1 MKEAAIKKRMA
12 QKEMVKA
19 MSAAAEA
26 CARAIDNVE
35 VPVQDA
41 QAIGSLVAICLELVD
56 RMDPREFLDVVETV
70 EQRAKFFKKH
80 QDLII
85 KDMNE
90 ESDTADIAEG

>member
-1 MKEAAIKKRMA
+1 MKKNAIRKRET
-12 QKEMVKA
+12 QKAMVKV
-19 MSAAAEA
+19 MSVAAEA
-26 CARAIDNVE
+26 CARAMDNVE

-80 QDLII
+80 QALII
-85 KDMNE
+85 KETNE